1 MNKTYFNEFEF
12 QKIVELKVTNPYEAA
27 IRMQEYVKKYPS
39 DHRAFLYYITFLST
53 IKEIDKACELLKQF
67 EITLAKDG
75 HFQSF
80 NERMISIK
88 KTYLYTK
95 LKLLMDQEK
104 YKEAYTLCLRD
115 FNKVDMHLSEIIFF
129 LQTKLGMIEM
139 VNRDQNSYLRR
150 QMIDYQEI
158 DFLYHIKKH
167 QADYNRNLS
176 NRNTS
181 IFESNIDIL
190 LLVNEIKKYIP
201 SNKGIYKGFCED
213 VYYFKYDENGR
224 FNNRLTD
231 YFMVVSLKNTNEL
244 ISMYPSLEGKYFDY
258 VDLNYLKK
266 DEEIKVKR
274 ISQTE
279 KFYKRYGKK

>member
-12 QKIVELKVTNPYEAA
+12 QKIVELKVTNPYEAVM
-27 IRMQEYVKKYPS
+27 RMQEYIKKYPS
-39 DHRAFLYYITFLST
+39 DYRAFLYYITFLST
-53 IKEIDKACELLKQF
+53 IKEIDKACELLNQF

-80 NERMISIK
+80 NERMINIK
-88 KTYLYTK
+88 KAYLYTK

-129 LQTKLGMIEM
+129 LQTKLGMIER
-139 VNRDQNSYLRR
+139 VNRDQSSYLRR
-150 QMIDYQEI
+150 QMIDYQEK
-158 DFLYHIKKH
+158 DFFNHIKKH

-181 IFESNIDIL
+181 IFESNLDIL

-201 SNKGIYKGFCED
+201 SNKGIYKGFWED
-213 VYYFKYDENGR
+213 TYYFKYDENGR